1 MLTWKSALC
10 RASVSG
16 SLAALLSGIT
26 LALCGKVEND
36 APAGAL
42 NGPSQWIWGQH
53 SAYRRSASW
62 RTVAS
67 YSIHHVVS
75 IGWAAVHE
83 KHVASLTQGKPL
95 AVRLIGAGIT
105 SAIACGVDY
114 GVAKGRMQ
122 PGFDKQLT
130 RPSLLLVYSAFAL
143 GLALPSRSG
152 GARRRAGIRR

>member
-1 MLTWKSALC
+1 MTTWKSAL
-10 RASVSG
+10 VSG

-67 YSIHHVVS
+67 YSIHHLVS

-130 RPSLLLVYSAFAL
+130 RLSLLLVYSAFAV
-143 GLALPSRSG
+143 GLALPTRSG
-152 GARRRAGIRR
+152 GRRRPIRIYR